1 MSIPMKMILS
11 ALVAT
16 GLALCGPA
24 AISQAY
30 PAKPVRML
38 VGYSAGGGADAL
50 ARQVAARMS
59 DQLGQQVFVENRP
72 GAGATIAASAAA
84 AAPPDGYTLFFADT
98 ALLIAPSIYQKLGFD
113 PVKSFAPVSG
123 ACTTPLVVVVNPG
136 LKAHNIAELIALL
149 KADPGRQGYG
159 SPGIGTVHHLAMET
173 FKRQAGVS
181 MVHVPYKGAS
191 AIIPDL
197 ISGQIQIGIISA
209 PPALAQAKAGRL
221 RPLALTSPIKVAGA
235 DWPALADTLPGF
247 DASPRLFI
255 LAPAGTPE
263 IVVSQLNSILKAVLS
278 SKELLDAFT
287 AQGAA
292 ADWTTPRDLGA
303 RMAEEARRWAQ
314 IAKDAGVKPE

>member
-1 MSIPMKMILS
+1 MSIPMKLILR
-11 ALVAT
+11 ALVVAA
-16 GLALCGPA
+16 LALFSSGVV
-24 AISQAY
+24 SQAY
-30 PAKPVRML
+30 PAKPIRML

-50 ARQVAARMS
+50 ARLVAARMTEI
-59 DQLGQQVFVENRP
+59 LGQQVFVENRP

-84 AAPPDGYTLFFADT
+84 SAAPDGYTLFFADS
-98 ALLIAPSIYQKLGFD
+98 ALLIAPGIYQKLGFD
-113 PVKSFAPVSG
+113 VVQSFAPISG
-123 ACTTPLVVVVNPG
+123 ACTTPLVVVVNPS
-136 LKAHNIAELIALL
+136 LKAQTIAELIALL
-149 KADPGRQGYG
+149 KADPGRQSYG

-181 MVHVPYKGAS
+181 MAHVPYKGAS

-235 DWPALADTLPGF
+235 DWPALAETLPGF

-255 LAPAGTPE
+255 IGPAGTPQS
-263 IVVSQLNSILKAVLS
+263 VVSRLNGVLKTALE
-278 SKELLDAFT
+278 SKELLDAFA

-292 ADWTTPRDLGA
+292 ADWTTPQELGA
-303 RMAEEARRWAQ
+303 RMVEEARRWSQ
-314 IAKDAGVKPE
+314 VAKDAGIKAE

>member
-1 MSIPMKMILS
+1 
-11 ALVAT
+11 
-16 GLALCGPA
+16 
-24 AISQAY
+24 
-30 PAKPVRML
+30 
-38 VGYSAGGGADAL
+38 
-50 ARQVAARMS
+50 
-59 DQLGQQVFVENRP
+59 
-72 GAGATIAASAAA
+72 
-84 AAPPDGYTLFFADT
+84 
-98 ALLIAPSIYQKLGFD
+98 
-113 PVKSFAPVSG
+113 
-123 ACTTPLVVVVNPG
+123 
-136 LKAHNIAELIALL
+136 
-149 KADPGRQGYG
+149 
-159 SPGIGTVHHLAMET
+159 
-173 FKRQAGVS
+173 

-221 RPLALTSPIKVAGA
+221 RPLALTSPIKIAGA